1 MSKNELRGSGKQ
13 RSCAFANGAM
23 YTAVAVHSCVSANGA
38 MNCNVL
44 CVDELMPAAA
54 KG

>member
-1 MSKNELRGSGKQ
+1 MRKNELQSSGKQ
-13 RSCAFANGAM
+13 HFC
-23 YTAVAVHSCVSANGA
+23 NGA

>member
-13 RSCAFANGAM
+13 RSCAFAN
-23 YTAVAVHSCVSANGA
+23 SA

>member
-1 MSKNELRGSGKQ
+1 MSKNELGGSGKQ
-13 RSCAFANGAM
+13 GSCAF
-23 YTAVAVHSCVSANGA
+23 ANGA

>member
-13 RSCAFANGAM
+13 RFCNGAI
-23 YTAVAVHSCVSANGA
+23 
-38 MNCNVL
+38 NCNVL

>member
-1 MSKNELRGSGKQ
+1 MSKNELRSSGKQ
-13 RSCAFANGAM
+13 RSCSFAN
-23 YTAVAVHSCVSANGA
+23 NA

>member
-13 RSCAFANGAM
+13 RSCSFAN
-23 YTAVAVHSCVSANGA
+23 NA

-44 CVDELMPAAA
+44 CVDEFMPAAA